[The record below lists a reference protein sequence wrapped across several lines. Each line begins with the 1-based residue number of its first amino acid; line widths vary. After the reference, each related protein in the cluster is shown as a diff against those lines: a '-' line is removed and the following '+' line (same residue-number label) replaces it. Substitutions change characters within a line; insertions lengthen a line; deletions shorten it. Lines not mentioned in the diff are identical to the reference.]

1 MDYGGNCI
9 PRAHSLSAAEWV
21 ALLEKAETEIVVC
34 SDNDAHH
41 YFKVATSCP
50 WCRMEHAAP
59 GFIAFTPRL
68 PTVLAPTVFDLNAL
82 QAMLVGLKDPGVPPD
97 ILRITSVPPNFNPS
111 PEALR
116 ARNVRWTHVGAGA
129 VGTIAGICLFSL
141 GGAGFLAGAIAIAG
155 STSFAFARHQRKKDI
170 VVARQRA
177 EATWNAVQSAWSQQ
191 AGNKNFLA
199 AKAEAE
205 KLMLSLS
212 RLPEHEKHRLQELN
226 NKKRE
231 AQLLRYLE
239 RFRIA
244 DAKICKIGPGRKM
257 TLASF
262 GIETA
267 ADVQR
272 PRIEAI
278 QGFGPTLT
286 SVLLAWRQLHAGRFV
301 YRANGPLDPRDVQLV
316 KSEINKERSE
326 LEKKF
331 RHAIAKAQQVAAAA
345 ISQRTNL
352 LASANAA
359 LRNLR
364 QAQVDEQFTT
374 GVLK

>member
-1 MDYGGNCI
+1 
-9 PRAHSLSAAEWV
+9 
-21 ALLEKAETEIVVC
+21 
-34 SDNDAHH
+34 
-41 YFKVATSCP
+41 
-50 WCRMEHAAP
+50 
-59 GFIAFTPRL
+59 
-68 PTVLAPTVFDLNAL
+68 
-82 QAMLVGLKDPGVPPD
+82 
-97 ILRITSVPPNFNPS
+97 
-111 PEALR
+111 
-116 ARNVRWTHVGAGA
+116 
-129 VGTIAGICLFSL
+129 
-141 GGAGFLAGAIAIAG
+141 
-155 STSFAFARHQRKKDI
+155 
-170 VVARQRA
+170 
-177 EATWNAVQSAWSQQ
+177 
-191 AGNKNFLA
+191 
-199 AKAEAE
+199 
-205 KLMLSLS
+205 MLSLS

-244 DAKICKIGPGRKM
+244 DAKIRKIGPGRKM

-286 SVLLAWRQLHAGRFV
+286 SALLAWRQLHAGRFV
-301 YRANGPLDPRDVQLV
+301 YRANGPLDPRDVQLI

-331 RHAIAKAQQVAAAA
+331 RHAIATAQQVAAAA

-359 LRNLR
+359 LQTLK
-364 QAQVDEQFTT
+364 QAQIDEQFTA